1 MSLSLT
7 KIKTKLFFVSNQKA
21 LSILD
26 GAYRSL
32 HFGRSLDF
40 EDLREYQPGDSVKD
54 IDWKHSAQSN
64 KTYVKQHKTDK
75 QIPVYFVVDT
85 GKSMLALSYDAESTR
100 GEVGLNTLNLLGHIA
115 LKHGDRIGVIFGDN
129 KETIYHPAKST
140 QSHLEHIIENIENR
154 YEQKTLGLSDI
165 DSQIDFFLNRNLP
178 SGIIVIISS
187 NYEDLLELEPKLHL
201 LNKRN
206 TLYWVGIDD
215 TDPTKI
221 LNSTKKGDT
230 ILDVESQEFIPD
242 FIKKNKKFNINESF
256 LKQQVLLND
265 KAKTFF
271 SKNNIRYISMK
282 SNKDIVTN
290 MIELL
295 KKSRRR

>member
-1 MSLSLT
+1 MSSSLT

-40 EDLREYQPGDSVKD
+40 EDLREYQHGDSVKD

-64 KTYVKQHKTDK
+64 KTFVKQHRTDK
-75 QIPVYFVVDT
+75 QIPVYFIVDT
-85 GKSMLALSYDAESTR
+85 GKSMLALSYDSESSRAEI
-100 GEVGLNTLNLLGHIA
+100 GLNTLNLLGSIA
-115 LKHGDRIGVIFGDN
+115 LKHGDRVGVIFGDN
-129 KETIYHPAKST
+129 KETFYHPAKST
-140 QSHLEHIIENIENR
+140 ESHLDHITENIENR
-154 YEQKTLGLSDI
+154 YQQQELGFSDI
-165 DSQIDFFLNRNLP
+165 DSQIDFFLNHNLP

-187 NYEDLLELEPKLHL
+187 NYQKLTEIEPKLHL
-201 LNKRN
+201 LNKKN

-221 LNSTKKGDT
+221 LNSDKKGNT
-230 ILDVESQEFIPD
+230 ILDIESEEYIPD
-242 FIKKNKKFNINESF
+242 FIKKNKKFNINDTF
-256 LKQQVLLND
+256 TKQQGFLNE

-271 SKNNIRYISMK
+271 GKNNIRYISMK
-282 SNKDIVTN
+282 SNRDIVIN

-295 KKSRRR
+295 KQSRRR